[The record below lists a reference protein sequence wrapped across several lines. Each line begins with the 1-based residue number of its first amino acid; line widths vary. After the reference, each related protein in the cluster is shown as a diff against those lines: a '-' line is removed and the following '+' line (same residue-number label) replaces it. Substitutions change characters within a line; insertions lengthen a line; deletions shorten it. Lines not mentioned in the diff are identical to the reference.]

1 MLVVARFAGRR
12 IIGPLPVDI
21 LGWCLQELD
30 QTPIVGRTSRWLA
43 LLAGASLL
51 KKRVADVA
59 GALFEKM
66 SSKKWNDCMTM
77 SDRFW
82 RKWRCLGIFPLKNSF
97 VRFSNIGI
105 HLRAFGPLR
114 LATGGTWAWALWFV
128 NGRRKLDF
136 RFRFEERK
144 HCPLSWWC
152 TSAVFVHFLLEHF
165 SLCRSFKVFC
175 LSFLLCSKRFF
186 PQKKRNTGTRK
197 WSFGS
202 DESLFHFGGDFQV
215 NQTVCFRGSRQ
226 QPGAIFEQFACHGPV
241 LHRLK
246 TSATLSFCW
255 AFQSIWEA
263 KNDLIQICLKC
274 IVCVFLFIFQSPS
287 PRLVFFLSLQHVSH
301 EKNPYFFPLYWLV
314 NKDPYNIIPIYIYI
328 CIYNWVV

>member
-152 TSAVFVHFLLEHF
+152 TSAVFVHFLPGAFQPLSFFQSFLFVFPFVLETVFPPKKAKHRNPKMKLWFRWISFSFWGWFSGEPKPFVFGGADSNPGRSLSSLLAMALFCTVWKPVRPFLFVEHF
-165 SLCRSFKVFC
+165 SLFEKQRMIW
-175 LSFLLCSKRFF
+175 SK
-186 PQKKRNTGTRK
+186 
-197 WSFGS
+197 
-202 DESLFHFGGDFQV
+202 
-215 NQTVCFRGSRQ
+215 
-226 QPGAIFEQFACHGPV
+226 
-241 LHRLK
+241 
-246 TSATLSFCW
+246 SAW
-255 AFQSIWEA
+255 NA
-263 KNDLIQICLKC
+263 
-274 IVCVFLFIFQSPS
+274 
-287 PRLVFFLSLQHVSH
+287 
-301 EKNPYFFPLYWLV
+301 
-314 NKDPYNIIPIYIYI
+314 
-328 CIYNWVV
+328 